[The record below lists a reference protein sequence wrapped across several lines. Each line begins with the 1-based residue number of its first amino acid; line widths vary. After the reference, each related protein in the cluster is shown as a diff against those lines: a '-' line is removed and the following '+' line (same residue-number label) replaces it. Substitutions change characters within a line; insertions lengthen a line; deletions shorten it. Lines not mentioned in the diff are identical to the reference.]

1 MAVWETYHSL
11 AGFTTHTQ
19 VITKVV
25 LGMEL
30 SAKDRKDFENDFQIW
45 LKEVGRPT

>member
-1 MAVWETYHSL
+1 MGNISL
-11 AGFTTHTQ
+11 TTWLAPLHTQ